1 MYVGLCV
8 AGYGDIAVVSSLSH
22 FFLLELGTVAVMEFV
37 DATGFNATFDITW
50 ARTLTVFY
58 VDVFNQRYSID
69 PSKCSLR
76 VSKINDGFVRVYC
89 DSVFDAQLILLL
101 KWSLQLRIVLIVNEV
116 FGDVSIVVHGIN
128 C

>member
-1 MYVGLCV
+1 
-8 AGYGDIAVVSSLSH
+8 
-22 FFLLELGTVAVMEFV
+22 MEFV